1 MMKALR
7 VTWRRRQAGS
17 LCLEIANA
25 SPKSVDRQER
35 RYRPEGLMTT
45 PEMFSAAVFLMA
57 LVLACTFAALW
68 FNDDGR
74 LT

>member
-1 MMKALR
+1 
-7 VTWRRRQAGS
+7 
-17 LCLEIANA
+17 
-25 SPKSVDRQER
+25 
-35 RYRPEGLMTT
+35 MTT

-57 LVLACTFAALW
+57 LVVACTFAALW